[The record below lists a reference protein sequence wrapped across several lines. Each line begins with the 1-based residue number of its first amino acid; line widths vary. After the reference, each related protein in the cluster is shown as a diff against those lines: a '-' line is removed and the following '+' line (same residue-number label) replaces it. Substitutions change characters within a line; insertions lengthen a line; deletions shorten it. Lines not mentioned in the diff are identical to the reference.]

1 MYCVIQKLKVKS
13 PSTISFIKDIH
24 VVTHDNEEVTTYGY
38 ETVEEEL
45 KSYTRY
51 KISLHESYR
60 EDGVIKKR
68 QYYIITE
75 DALDLAYYG
84 YYPIEDYISEEK
96 LQYIMEQTGKT
107 NEEIEEIFRS
117 KIEPLTNKTQ
127 QCLEQKELY
136 KAHRKNLETLSYYR
150 MKKCDFEKV
159 YGIGTYDQCYNVF
172 GTLMNYDRLQELKS
186 IKREREEQERSYQDY
201 KNSNYYENWW
211 NNFNKKYFDENG
223 NFKSSGS
230 SYQNGLSSSYTEQE
244 MKLLKEAFKLL
255 AKKYHPDKNPDK
267 DTTEMMAAINNLK
280 DKIIKG

>member
-13 PSTISFIKDIH
+13 PFTISFIKDIH
-24 VVTHDNEEVTTYGY
+24 VVTNDNKEVTTYGY
-38 ETVEEEL
+38 KTVEEEL

-75 DALDLAYYG
+75 DALALAYYG
-84 YYPIEDYISEEK
+84 YYPIEDCVSEEK
-96 LQYIMEQTGKT
+96 LEYIMKQSGKT
-107 NEEIEEIFRS
+107 REEIEEIFRS
-117 KIEPLTNKTQ
+117 KVEPLTNKMH

-136 KAHRKNLETLSYYR
+136 KIHQRHLETLSYYR

-186 IKREREEQERSYQDY
+186 IKREREEQERSYREKQ
-201 KNSNYYENWW
+201 NSNYWDKFNSY
-211 NNFNKKYFDENG
+211 FNKPTSN
-223 NFKSSGS
+223 
-230 SYQNGLSSSYTEQE
+230 YTEQE
-244 MKLLKEAFKLL
+244 TKLLKEAFKLL
-255 AKKYHPDKNPDK
+255 AKKYHPDKNPGK
-267 DTTEMMAAINNLK
+267 DTTEIMATINNLK
-280 DKIIKG
+280 DKVINR

>member
-13 PSTISFIKDIH
+13 PSSISFIKNIN
-24 VVTHDNEEVTTYGY
+24 VVTHDNDVVTTYGY

-68 QYYIITE
+68 QYYIITI

-84 YYPIEDYISEEK
+84 YYPVEDLVSKEK
-96 LQYIMEQTGKT
+96 LEYIKKQTSKT

-117 KIEPLTNKTQ
+117 KVEPLTNKMK

-136 KAHRKNLETLSYYR
+136 KTHQRHLETLSYYR

-159 YGIGTYDQCYNVF
+159 YGVGTYNQCYNIF

-186 IKREREEQERSYQDY
+186 IKREREEQERSYQNY
-201 KNSNYYENWW
+201 KNSNYW
-211 NNFNKKYFDENG
+211 NNFNSYFN
-223 NFKSSGS
+223 KQSS
-230 SYQNGLSSSYTEQE
+230 NYTEQE
-244 MKLLKEAFKLL
+244 TKLLKEAFKLL
-255 AKKYHPDKNPDK
+255 AKKYHPDKNPDN
-267 DTTEMMAAINNLK
+267 DTTEIMAAINNLK
-280 DKIIKG
+280 DKIIK